1 MYTLCSL
8 THRYELS
15 THFKFYSLLHTLCS
29 LTHRYELSTTL
40 NSMYWLGSCNDWTDV
55 TAGKFSVRNVYCKL

>member
-8 THRYELS
+8 DPPVRVVNYT
-15 THFKFYSLLHTLCS
+15 KFYSLLHTLCS
-29 LTHRYELSTTL
+29 LTHRYGLSTTL
-40 NSMYWLGSCNDWTDV
+40 NSMYWLGSYNDWTDV